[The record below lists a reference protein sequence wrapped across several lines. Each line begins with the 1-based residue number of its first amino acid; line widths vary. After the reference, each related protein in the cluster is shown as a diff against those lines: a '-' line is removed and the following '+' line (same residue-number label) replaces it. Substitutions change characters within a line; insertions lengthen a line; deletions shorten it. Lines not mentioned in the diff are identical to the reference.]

1 MTTVSE
7 IFEAMATQV
16 ESDRLDGIDVVIG
29 WALSGDESTEKTMSI
44 ADGSLSV
51 EDGLSDSANATI
63 SMDSDDFKDMMSGEL
78 NPMMAFMGG
87 KVKIDGDMSAVMKI
101 QGLMGQ
107 FPTLNQTKFDQKPVA
122 LCCRLFCYLRAFSQQ
137 NAPIYTKIMGHE
149 LNTCEERISNH

>member
-7 IFEAMATQV
+7 IFEAMSTQV

-29 WALSGDESTEKTMSI
+29 WALSGDEPTEKTMSI

-51 EDGLSDSANATI
+51 EDGLNDSANATI
-63 SMDSDDFKDMMSGEL
+63 SMDSDDFKAMMSGEL

-101 QGLMGQ
+101 QGLMG
-107 FPTLNQTKFDQKPVA
+107 
-122 LCCRLFCYLRAFSQQ
+122 
-137 NAPIYTKIMGHE
+137 
-149 LNTCEERISNH
+149 